1 MERNGDRR
9 ELEVLLDTLL
19 EQRDR
24 LEDEEPEQEE
34 SGEYL
39 EWAEE
44 CDLLEDRIDELRD
57 RLDEI

>member
-39 EWAEE
+39 EWAER

-57 RLDEI
+57 RLDEL